1 MIKHQQDPFQ
11 RHRAALSP
19 WRHGTQAQEL
29 AAVFRGDTAGLAPFL
44 IDNGLGPLWSEHLR
58 TTDRA
63 LPTSLAS
70 DLRGALKQ
78 NHLYS
83 GAMYLVQAHA
93 LRRAACALD
102 NAGIIYA
109 VFKGAALRESL
120 YEDPTLRPMDD
131 LDLLVANEQRY
142 AALRILLDLGMR
154 LSVDSTNLSHEVGL
168 FDGQVHLDLHWRLFR
183 PGRSRFELAP
193 LLLEQRRRHGDL
205 WLLSDSANLLV
216 MLVHPAFAKHVCG
229 PAAKLVRLVELDRLI
244 RERRLD
250 WPWVLEVVERA
261 GLRTAAWSTLH
272 WLQAMLNTPIEAAIL
287 RQIQP
292 GRLHRAYLAFWID
305 HHLPS
310 RLAGIPLA
318 VQAAFTL
325 ALQDRPR
332 DAARATLTL
341 IQTVLR
347 RSQES
352 KALYDAIDLQ

>member
-1 MIKHQQDPFQ
+1 LTKPKQDPFQ

-19 WRHGTQAQEL
+19 WRHGTETQEL
-29 AAVFRGDTAGLAPFL
+29 RAVLRPDIPGFAPFL
-44 IDNGLGPLWSEHLR
+44 IDNGLGPLWSEQLR
-58 TTDRA
+58 TTDVA
-63 LPTSLAS
+63 LSATLPS

-78 NHLYS
+78 NHLDS
-83 GAMYLVQAHA
+83 GAVYLLQAHT
-93 LRRAACALD
+93 LRRAARTLD
-102 NAGIIYA
+102 EAGILYA

-131 LDLLVANEQRY
+131 LDILVANEQRY
-142 AALRILLDLGMR
+142 AALRVLLDLGMR
-154 LSVDSTNLSHEVGL
+154 LSVDPTNLSHEVAL
-168 FDGQVHLDLHWRLFR
+168 FDDQVHLDLHWKLFR

-193 LLLEQRRRHGDL
+193 LLLEQRQRHGDL

-244 RERRLD
+244 RERRPD
-250 WPWVLEVVERA
+250 WPWVLGIVKRA
-261 GLRTAAWSTLH
+261 GLCAAAWSTLH
-272 WLQAMLNTPIEAAIL
+272 WLRAMLDTPVDDAVL
-287 RQIQP
+287 RQLQP

-310 RLAGIPLA
+310 RLAAVPLA

-332 DAARATLTL
+332 DAARAALTL

-347 RSQES
+347 RSRES
-352 KALYDAIDLQ
+352 KALNHALDLE